1 MNPKKKKKLSEK
13 KSQKVGCSFAV
24 SNIFDLKNKKIQE
37 GCSFAVS
44 SIRAL
49 IEATG
54 QSGQR

>member
-1 MNPKKKKKLSEK
+1 MNPKNKKGLRK
-13 KSQKVGCSFAV
+13 KSQKVGRSFAV